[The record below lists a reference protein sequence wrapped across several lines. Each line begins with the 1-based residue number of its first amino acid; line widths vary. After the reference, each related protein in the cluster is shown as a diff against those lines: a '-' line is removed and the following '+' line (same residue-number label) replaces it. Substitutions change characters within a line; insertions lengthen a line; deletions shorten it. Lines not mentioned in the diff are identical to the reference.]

1 MAPVFLL
8 SASAAALVIAKISTL
23 GAGVW
28 LGVTVDE
35 RLGVVVDETD
45 GLELILIVGVWDGVI
60 LAVVEILG
68 VFEAVAP
75 VDREGVG
82 VGVGDGLEVF
92 EGVGVGLGVLPKESE
107 AVWLG
112 VCVGVADGVVL
123 GLGPAASLNPGE
135 EPVYG
140 LLGPLTV
147 ICAVYVVKP
156 LGVNV
161 IGKL

>member
-1 MAPVFLL
+1 MV
-8 SASAAALVIAKISTL
+8 
-23 GAGVW
+23 
-28 LGVTVDE
+28 
-35 RLGVVVDETD
+35 
-45 GLELILIVGVWDGVI
+45 
-60 LAVVEILG
+60 G

-135 EPVYG
+135 EAVYG

-147 ICAVYVVKP
+147 ICAVYVEKP